1 MPMAINQ
8 NSLNLLR
15 DSLTLHNS
23 LRSSLDQKA
32 SLLVAI
38 TAVIFGLS
46 VIRLDSVNF
55 LVLAIC
61 SFVTLVLAIFV
72 VFLPFRG
79 KRNERFSLLCWW
91 GFAKKDFD
99 QYKKGLNDV
108 FASDD
113 TIANEYMREIW
124 TLMHYSIK
132 PKSKILRLASFILV
146 FGLLTGFILSFI

>member
-1 MPMAINQ
+1 MPTNQ

-32 SLLVAI
+32 SFLVAI

-55 LVLAIC
+55 LVLAMC

-91 GFAKKDFD
+91 GFVKKDFG
-99 QYKKGLNDV
+99 QYKKELTGV

-113 TIANEYMREIW
+113 TIANEYMQEIW
-124 TLMHYSIK
+124 TVMQYSIK
-132 PKSKILRLASFILV
+132 PKSKILKIASFILV